1 MDRDE
6 KANYYNW
13 LQKEFQTVENEM
25 TRVPKLTVE
34 QQSKSVNM
42 IEYTPENQEKVN
54 VLQQKLDK
62 IVAETERLF

>member
-13 LQKEFQTVENEM
+13 LQKEFQAVENEM

-42 IEYTPENQEKVN
+42 IEYTPENQQKVN
-54 VLQQKLDK
+54 ALQQKLNK
-62 IVAETERLF
+62 IAAETERLF